1 MPSESI
7 DLSKKIAIAAYK
19 KHSVEKIGYVE
30 YIENRGVA
38 ISPKPTE
45 SQGLLGTGNR
55 ENAADLQNGL
65 SRLRFP
71 GVPDRVISRAVSE
84 D

>member
-38 ISPKPTE
+38 ISPNLRKAKAFSEPE
-45 SQGLLGTGNR
+45 TGKM
-55 ENAADLQNGL
+55 LQIC
-65 SRLRFP
+65 RTTC
-71 GVPDRVISRAVSE
+71 PDYDFLEFRIE
-84 D
+84 